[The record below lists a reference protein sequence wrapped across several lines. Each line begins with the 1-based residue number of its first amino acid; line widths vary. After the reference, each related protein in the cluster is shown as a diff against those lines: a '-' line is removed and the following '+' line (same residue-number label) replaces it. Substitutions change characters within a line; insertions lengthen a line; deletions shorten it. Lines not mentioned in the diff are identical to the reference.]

1 MSKQAEV
8 IKKSEDFISIRFS
21 SKGVGGNHL
30 ENFPSFS
37 KTGTEVV
44 RMGTDKIL

>member
-1 MSKQAEV
+1 MISVKTS
-8 IKKSEDFISIRFS
+8 KKSEDFVSIRFS
-21 SKGVGGNHL
+21 SKSVGGNDL
-30 ENFPSFS
+30 ENFLSFS